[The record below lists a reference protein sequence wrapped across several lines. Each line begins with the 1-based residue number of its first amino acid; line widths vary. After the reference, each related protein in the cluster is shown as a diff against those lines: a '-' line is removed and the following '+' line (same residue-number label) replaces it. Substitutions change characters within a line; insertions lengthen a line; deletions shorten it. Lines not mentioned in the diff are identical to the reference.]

1 MFAVPNILKPA
12 NDVLCS
18 HKVIGRQED
27 LIFNKPL
34 EEGVKAAMMSTAM
47 DVTFRNQK
55 TYRNFTL
62 KTCKQELMMA
72 NLVFYFQKD
81 FFLKSS
87 IDRLINELSTAGIIT
102 HWIDS
107 FIDKKFLYWK
117 EIKYGPN
124 RLQMHH
130 LNGVFHVGFIG
141 LGISLVVFVIELSME
156 KFKQMEARR
165 KIWKSKIFLRAAE
178 RLK

>member
-1 MFAVPNILKPA
+1 MFQTISSMLTMPF
-12 NDVLCS
+12 CS
-18 HKVIGRQED
+18 RKIIGLQED

-34 EEGVKAAMMSTAM
+34 EEGVKAAMMTTAM
-47 DVTFRNQK
+47 DVAYRNQR

-107 FIDKKFLYWK
+107 FIDSKFLNWK
-117 EIKYGPN
+117 KIKVGPN
-124 RLQMHH
+124 KLQMHH
-130 LNGVFHVGFIG
+130 LNGIFHVGFIG
-141 LGISLVVFVIELSME
+141 LGIAIVVFVIELSMT
-156 KFKQMEARR
+156 KFKKMVERR
-165 KIWKSKIFLRAAE
+165 KIYKTKIFFKKAE
-178 RLK
+178 VKK